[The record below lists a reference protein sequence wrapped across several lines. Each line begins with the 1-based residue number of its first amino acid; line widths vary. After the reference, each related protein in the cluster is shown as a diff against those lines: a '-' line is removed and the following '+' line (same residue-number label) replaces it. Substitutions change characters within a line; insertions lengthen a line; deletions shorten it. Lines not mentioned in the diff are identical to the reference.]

1 VIAVASEKPLPGER
15 AIKVLI
21 VDDNPI
27 DGDLS
32 LRALRRAGMVVEGV
46 IAADEAELRAALLTF
61 VPDVVLCDFSFP
73 NFDGMTAQRIVQEAY
88 VDTPLIFVSGTI
100 SEEGA
105 AMALQSGGVDYVMK
119 TSLVRLPSAVQRAVR
134 AARATAAAAERARA
148 HAERLE
154 VLWRVANNPALR
166 GHEPI
171 VALVRQAAAAV
182 SPPQHFRGLL
192 YRVDGDD
199 VVVIVDVGSPGGDPP
214 RAALRQLVTRRM
226 SETPSVPGARSHGWD
241 DIETGAALAPELA
254 GQGWRAAICTQ
265 FEAGGTR
272 YELAFVSGEPA
283 STSFSVQDFAYLDVL
298 AASLAHQ
305 VQVNEL
311 EDSLREEEEHSRA
324 HAHRLEALW
333 QIVNDPALTEADKW
347 LAMLAQAAASVWPG
361 HGCRGML
368 WRIHDTEMTLE
379 AVAESPGHQ
388 LTGVPLQVG
397 NVIPTATS
405 VAGMVLAEGQGIRS
419 WDDVQFSA
427 YATDVTRMRGVHA
440 CVVTTFT
447 AGSAT
452 WALQF
457 VSGLAAGKPLG
468 QEEHAYIEVLA
479 SFFANH
485 VQQRWQFERIEYEQS
500 HDVLTGLLNRSHF
513 RSQARSRARSSSGS
527 AIIVIDI
534 NAFREIN
541 ESYGHTIGDALIVEI
556 ANELRLCAFRDE
568 VIGRIGGDVFAI
580 YIENPRSDEFVFVRA
595 QSFAEVFSRPF
606 SMGER
611 AGGAFIARNASIGV
625 AVTHDNDQSMEAIL
639 TQADAALAVA
649 KERGQ
654 GSIVL
659 YEAGMERDAQRRTDL
674 RNELGEAVERNQFT
688 LYYQPHV
695 ELRTGKVTGC
705 EALIR
710 WNHPERGLVAPDNFI
725 PFAEQ
730 AGIITRIDSWVMR
743 NAFVAA
749 GELCVSRPGFRLYF
763 NLSGRQA
770 GDPRLV
776 RSFVDAARSGV
787 RLENIGVE
795 ITESDAMRDVEATR
809 HVFRSLRRLNVRVAI
824 DDFGTG
830 YSSLS
835 SLKRLPVDIVK
846 IDQSF
851 ISGVTTSRHDAAIA
865 DTIISLADHF
875 GLASLGEG
883 AEQLEDVEWLRKHGC
898 DYVQGYA
905 ICRPMPMA
913 AFKAWLTEYE
923 RSLPPTPEV
932 RRARTPLHEVKHHES
947 VEAKKRAQ
955 RTEVKAH

>member
-1 VIAVASEKPLPGER
+1 MTAIASERPLPGER

-32 LRALRRAGMVVEGV
+32 LRELRRAGLVVEGM
-46 IAADEAELRAALLTF
+46 IAADEVELRAALRTF

-73 NFDGMTAQRIVQEAY
+73 NFDGMTAQRIVQETY

-119 TSLVRLPSAVQRAVR
+119 SSLIRLPSAVQRAVR
-134 AARATAAAAERARA
+134 EARATAAAAERARA
-148 HAERLE
+148 HADRLE

-166 GHEPI
+166 GHELI
-171 VALVRQAAAAV
+171 VALVRQAATAI

-192 YRVDGDD
+192 YSVDANDLVVMVDVDG
-199 VVVIVDVGSPGGDPP
+199 PGGDPP
-214 RAALRQLVTRRM
+214 RAALRQLTRRRTL
-226 SETPSVPGARSHGWD
+226 ETPSVPGARSHGWD
-241 DIETGAALAPELA
+241 DIETGAALPSELA
-254 GQGWRAAICTQ
+254 GQGWRAVICTQ

-272 YELAFVSGEPA
+272 YGLTFASGEPGREA
-283 STSFSVQDFAYLDVL
+283 FSAQDFAYLDVL
-298 AASLAHQ
+298 AASVAHQ

-311 EDSLREEEEHSRA
+311 EDSLRDEEEHSRA

-333 QIVNDPALTEADKW
+333 QIVNDSALSDADKW
-347 LAMLAQAAASVWPG
+347 LAMLAQASASVWPG

-388 LTGVPLQVG
+388 LTGVPLEVG

-405 VAGMVLAEGQGIRS
+405 VAGMVFAEGKGIRS

-468 QEEHAYIEVLA
+468 QQEHAYIEVLA

-513 RSQARSRARSSSGS
+513 RSQARSRARASSRS

-556 ANELRLCAFRDE
+556 ANELQLCAFRDE
-568 VIGRIGGDVFAI
+568 IIGRIGGDVFAI
-580 YIENPRSDEFVFVRA
+580 YIENPRSDEFVLVRA

-606 SMGER
+606 SMGDR
-611 AGGAFIARNASIGV
+611 AGGDFIARNASIGV
-625 AVTHDNDQSMEAIL
+625 AVTQDNGQSIEAIL
-639 TQADAALAVA
+639 LQADAALAVA

-659 YEAGMERDAQRRTDL
+659 YEAGMESDAQRRTDL
-674 RNELGEAVERNQFT
+674 RNELGEAVEHDQFT

-695 ELRTGKVTGC
+695 DLRNGKVSGC

-710 WNHPERGLVAPDNFI
+710 WNHPERGLVSPDDFI

-749 GELCVSRPGFRLYF
+749 GELCESRPGFRLYF

-776 RSFVDAARSGV
+776 RSFIDAARSGV
-787 RLENIGVE
+787 RLENMGVE

-835 SLKRLPVDIVK
+835 SLKRLPVDVVK

-851 ISGVTTSRHDAAIA
+851 ISGVTSNRHDAAIA
-865 DTIISLADHF
+865 DTIISLAEHF
-875 GLASLGEG
+875 GLESLGEG
-883 AEQLEDVEWLRKHGC
+883 AEEPEDVEWLRQHRCG
-898 DYVQGYA
+898 YVQGYA

-913 AFKAWLTEYE
+913 AFKLWLAEHD
-923 RSLPPTPEV
+923 RNLLPAPEA
-932 RRARTPLHEVKHHES
+932 RRAPLPLHDVKHHDSAEP
-947 VEAKKRAQ
+947 KKRAP
-955 RTEVKAH
+955 RAVVKAR

>member
-1 VIAVASEKPLPGER
+1 MTALAPERTPLDER

-32 LRALRRAGMVVEGV
+32 LRALRRAGMLIEGM

-73 NFDGMTAQRIVQEAY
+73 NFDGMSAQRIVQQAY
-88 VDTPLIFVSGTI
+88 ADTPLIFVSGTI

-119 TSLVRLPSAVQRAVR
+119 TSLVRLPSAVQRAVG
-134 AARATAAAAERARA
+134 AARATLAAAERARA
-148 HAERLE
+148 HADRLE
-154 VLWRVANNPALR
+154 MLWRVANNPALR
-166 GHEPI
+166 GHELI
-171 VALVRQAAAAV
+171 VALVRQAATAI
-182 SPPQHFRGLL
+182 SPPQHFCGLL
-192 YRVDGDD
+192 YRIEADDVTVIVEAGDTGGDD
-199 VVVIVDVGSPGGDPP
+199 P
-214 RAALRQLVTRRM
+214 RAALRQLGTRRTL
-226 SETPSVPGARSHGWD
+226 ETTEAPEARSHGWD
-241 DIETGAALAPELA
+241 DIETGADLPPELA
-254 GQGWRAAICTQ
+254 EQGWRAVICTQ
-265 FEAGGTR
+265 FEVAGTR
-272 YELAFVSGEPA
+272 YGLTFASGEAARTP
-283 STSFSVQDFAYLDVL
+283 FSDVDFAYLDVL
-298 AASLAHQ
+298 AASVAHQ

-311 EDSLREEEEHSRA
+311 EDSLRDEEEHSRS

-333 QIVNDPALTEADKW
+333 QIVNDPSLSDADKW
-347 LAMLAQAAASVWPG
+347 LAMLAQASASVWPG

-447 AGSAT
+447 AGNAT

-468 QEEHAYIEVLA
+468 QQEHAYIEVLA

-485 VQQRWQFERIEYEQS
+485 VQQRWQFERIQYEQS

-513 RSQARSRARSSSGS
+513 RSQARSRARSSSRS

-534 NAFREIN
+534 NAFSEIN
-541 ESYGHTIGDALIVEI
+541 ESYGHSTGDALIVEI

-580 YIENPRSDEFVFVRA
+580 YIENPRSDEFVLVRA
-595 QSFAEVFSRPF
+595 QSFAEVFARPF
-606 SMGER
+606 SMGDR
-611 AGGAFIARNASIGV
+611 AGAEFIARNASIGV
-625 AVTHDNDQSMEAIL
+625 AITQDKGQSIEAIL
-639 TQADAALAVA
+639 AQADAALAVA

-654 GSIVL
+654 GSVVL

-674 RNELGEAVERNQFT
+674 RNELAKAIENDQFT
-688 LYYQPHV
+688 LYYQPHI
-695 ELRTGKVTGC
+695 ELRTGKVIGC

-710 WNHPERGLVAPDNFI
+710 WNHPERGLVMPDHFI

-749 GELCVSRPGFRLYF
+749 GELCASRPGFRLYF

-809 HVFRSLRRLNVRVAI
+809 HVFRSLRRLNVRVAV

-835 SLKRLPVDIVK
+835 SLKRLPLDVVK

-851 ISGVTTSRHDAAIA
+851 VSGVTTNRHDAAIA
-865 DTIISLADHF
+865 DTIISLAEHF
-875 GLASLGEG
+875 GLESVGEG
-883 AEQLEDVEWLRKHGC
+883 AEQPEDVEWLRKHGC
-898 DYVQGYA
+898 DSVQGYA
-905 ICRPMPMA
+905 ICRPLPMA
-913 AFKAWLTEYE
+913 AFQAWLAE
-923 RSLPPTPEV
+923 RDRSSPPTPEL
-932 RRARTPLHEVKHHES
+932 RRASLPGHDVEHHES
-947 VEAKKRAQ
+947 IAAKKRVPRA
-955 RTEVKAH
+955 EVKSR